1 MLKRFNIMGFSML
14 TFDVL
19 YLIYLV
25 VYRIYIFT
33 LNYMEFKYKAY
44 MLLTD
49 LIPGIG
55 SELTHLLIYF
65 VIGCFFIIVGSIFK
79 QAIVFKNENDLTV

>member
-1 MLKRFNIMGFSML
+1 MGFSML

>member
-1 MLKRFNIMGFSML
+1 ML

-79 QAIVFKNENDLTV
+79 QLLFLKMRMI